1 MNNDMRQCLLTR
13 RTKWLHVTHE
23 YFITGKFVFIWKQ
36 AYGSGLIEKNLR
48 DYILGYTPP
57 QKKKNPSDKCVDV
70 WWSLSVRTLNLRTGN
85 SNGVPILLGGG
96 APTIL
101 TDSRRRR
108 RRTPQRRVLGFWSVQ
123 KVLSRDINALV
134 LTPNR
139 SRFYSNSSCRFA
151 GTLGSLFSF

>member
-1 MNNDMRQCLLTR
+1 M
-13 RTKWLHVTHE
+13 
-23 YFITGKFVFIWKQ
+23 FVDTENKMAARYSWIFHHREIRIHLETSVWIWSDRKKL
-36 AYGSGLIEKNLR
+36 ARL
-48 DYILGYTPP
+48 YIRLSPP
-57 QKKKNPSDKCVDV
+57 QKKKPSDKCVDV

-85 SNGVPILLGGG
+85 SNGVPILLGEGT
-96 APTIL
+96 PTIL